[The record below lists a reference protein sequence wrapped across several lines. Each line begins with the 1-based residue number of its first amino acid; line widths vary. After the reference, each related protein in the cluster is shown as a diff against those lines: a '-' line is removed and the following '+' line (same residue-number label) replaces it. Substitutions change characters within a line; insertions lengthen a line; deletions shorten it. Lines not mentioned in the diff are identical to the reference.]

1 MDNFEERVR
10 RAVADGVPMA
20 IEDVD
25 LDATFGGLGLES
37 LDIVNILFGL
47 ETEFGVKIQIADF
60 DTTAAGI
67 EGLRLRDLAEVVKRV
82 IARAG
87 A

>member
-20 IEDVD
+20 VEDVD
-25 LDATFGGLGLES
+25 LDATFGALGLES

-47 ETEFGVKIQIADF
+47 ESEFGVKIQAADF
-60 DTTAAGI
+60 DTAASGI
-67 EGLRLRDLAEVVKRV
+67 EGLRLHDLAEVVRRV
-82 IARAG
+82 LARSG
-87 A
+87 N